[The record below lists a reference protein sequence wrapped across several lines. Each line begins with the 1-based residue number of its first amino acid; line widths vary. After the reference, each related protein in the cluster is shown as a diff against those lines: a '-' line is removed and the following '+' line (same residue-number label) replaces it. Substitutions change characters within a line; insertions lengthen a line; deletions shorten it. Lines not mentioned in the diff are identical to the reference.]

1 MKIKQKHIIFVLVGS
16 YIAYEVLKNKPGIGK
31 FTKRTLIPNLVYN
44 TEEIKP
50 GGRLERYWKP
60 IEIDAKKYLGRDEE
74 KRDLFYYDPDE
85 AIKRFDLFG
94 IEFGNWMNQEDRMNF
109 LYASTVTF
117 TDIAKVL
124 KVSFSKIGLN
134 RKLALSLGA
143 RGNGGRAAAH
153 YEPGQIV
160 INLTKTGGKGS
171 LIYEWCHAIDH
182 YIMYEICQKSGY
194 ASGSSF
200 DCEESSLLQDIIDQ
214 VLFNDDGSPT
224 SYKKWLK
231 TASSYYNDRA
241 EIWARICER
250 FFHTQFK
257 ESGISNAWG
266 VDRYPG
272 TDWPDKRLVDNVE
285 GLIFRLFRK
294 VLS

>member
-1 MKIKQKHIIFVLVGS
+1 MKLKQKHIIFVLVGS

-74 KRDLFYYDPDE
+74 KKEMFYYDPEE

-94 IEFGNWMNQEDRMNF
+94 IEFGNWMNQSDRLNF

-117 TDIAKVL
+117 TDMAKVL
-124 KVSFSKIGLN
+124 KVPFSKIGLN
-134 RKLALSLGA
+134 GQLALALGA
-143 RGNGGRAAAH
+143 RGNGGGAMAH

-171 LIYEWCHAIDH
+171 LIHEWAHAFDH
-182 YIMYEICQKSGY
+182 YINYIFSK
-194 ASGSSF
+194 
-200 DCEESSLLQDIIDQ
+200 SSLL
-214 VLFNDDGSPT
+214 
-224 SYKKWLK
+224 
-231 TASSYYNDRA
+231 AS
-241 EIWARICER
+241 
-250 FFHTQFK
+250 
-257 ESGISNAWG
+257 ESS
-266 VDRYPG
+266 
-272 TDWPDKRLVDNVE
+272 TDC
-285 GLIFRLFRK
+285 
-294 VLS
+294 